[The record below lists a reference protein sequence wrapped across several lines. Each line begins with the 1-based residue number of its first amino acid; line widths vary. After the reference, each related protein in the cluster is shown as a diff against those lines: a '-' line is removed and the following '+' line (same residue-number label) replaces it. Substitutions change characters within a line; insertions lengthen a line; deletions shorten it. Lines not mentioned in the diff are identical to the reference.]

1 MYSLSVCASDILAY
15 VFCFF
20 FKQKTAYEM
29 RISDWSSDVCSSD
42 LVDGDGEPDAVT
54 NGGDEVIV
62 SGAAGELRL
71 ARAGGSVGSPGGQ
84 TWLGDLDGDGHDEVI
99 VYVTTLPTE
108 GDLDPLVYDLVIVP
122 GSTDHGTH
130 DPADVGVRLPFGV
143 SGPPVLPL
151 GDHA

>member
-1 MYSLSVCASDILAY
+1 
-15 VFCFF
+15 
-20 FKQKTAYEM
+20 M

-42 LVDGDGEPDAVT
+42 L

-122 GSTDHGTH
+122 GSTDPGTH

-143 SGPPVLPL
+143 SGPPVIPV
-151 GDHA
+151 GDHDGDGADDVATYGDLGGTVDRKRTRLNPSH

>member
-1 MYSLSVCASDILAY
+1 
-15 VFCFF
+15 
-20 FKQKTAYEM
+20 M

-42 LVDGDGEPDAVT
+42 L

-99 VYVTTLPTE
+99 VYVTTLPTA
-108 GDLDPLVYDLVIVP
+108 GDLDPLVYALVIVP
-122 GSTDHGTH
+122 GSTDPGTP
-130 DPADVGVRLPFGV
+130 DPPDVGVRLPFGV
-143 SGPPVLPL
+143 SGTPVIPV
-151 GDHA
+151 GDHDVDGDDDVDPYGALGVTGVLSGRAIPHPGPSH